1 VIRTALNLLTGRH
14 SDAGRFSWRLARGR
28 ESTASLGIHARRFGD
43 EFAFEPFPGEAIA
56 ISTDLRME
64 ADEVGFT
71 INTLDSSEKPLSG
84 LGVTIRSD
92 NGHQFVLFPSIGSQH
107 EVRLAWYIDVS
118 SNREIPLAKIKR
130 PGRFVQ
136 SLQRGGTTELDL
148 LKNNPVKLNIKL
160 AR

>member
-71 INTLDSSEKPLSG
+71 INTLDSSEKPLPG
-84 LGVTIRSD
+84 LGVTYDLITVISLC
-92 NGHQFVLFPSIGSQH
+92 FFP
-107 EVRLAWYIDVS
+107 
-118 SNREIPLAKIKR
+118 
-130 PGRFVQ
+130 
-136 SLQRGGTTELDL
+136 L
-148 LKNNPVKLNIKL
+148 LGLSTKC
-160 AR
+160 A